1 MSRQEAAGNG
11 PVVQDRGE
19 VPVLGR
25 VANGMFWMYRY
36 LERAENTAR
45 LLAAGHRMAIT
56 RGEDVASAEWKS
68 VLTTLGQL
76 TAYTAQHDDFTG
88 AHVCDFVLRGKSNPQ
103 SVLSMFERARTNA
116 RTCRSAITAEVWEAV
131 NEGWMS
137 LRDQLA
143 RPVRDTNL
151 NMVLAAI
158 RREST
163 LARGAT
169 HGSMMRNEVYSFVRA
184 GTFVERADN
193 TARILDV
200 KYYLLLPSLS
210 YVGTPLDTG
219 QWDNVLRSLS
229 GERAYRYLNAGR
241 MEARSI
247 AELLILDSRFPRSLT
262 FCYAALRENL
272 DALAGLHRCD
282 GPAHQL
288 MNELEGRLTGRT
300 VDSIFDQGLHQFLA
314 EFIGRNQAMANAIAE
329 QYRFNE

>member
-1 MSRQEAAGNG
+1 M
-11 PVVQDRGE
+11 
-19 VPVLGR
+19 LGR

-45 LLAAGHRMAIT
+45 LLAAGHRMALT
-56 RGEDVASAEWKS
+56 RGADIADEEWRS

-76 TAYTAQHDDFTG
+76 QSYKAHHDDLAG
-88 AHVCDFVLRGKSNPQ
+88 EHVCDFVLRGKGNPQ

-131 NEGWMS
+131 NEGYMS
-137 LRDQLA
+137 LRDLLA
-143 RPVRDTNL
+143 RPVRETSL
-151 NMVLAAI
+151 EVVLRAI

-184 GTFVERADN
+184 GTFIERADN
-193 TARILDV
+193 TSRILDV

-229 GERAYRYLNAGR
+229 GERAYRWLNAGR
-241 MEARSI
+241 MDARSI
-247 AELLILDSRFPRSLT
+247 AELLILDDRFPRSLT
-262 FCYAALRENL
+262 FCYAAMQENL
-272 DALAGLHRCD
+272 SALARLHGFE
-282 GPAHQL
+282 GPANAL
-288 MNELEGRLTGRT
+288 MREADQRLTGRT
-300 VDSIFDQGLHQFLA
+300 VEDIFDQGLHQFLT
-314 EFIGRNQAMANAIAE
+314 EFISRNQAVANAIAE
-329 QYRFNE
+329 QYRFTA